1 MQLLPLGV
9 RQYIIYWYIAETL
22 PPSLETLLETE
33 AGAAYKPPPAYPQ
46 TLSLRERIKQEPE
59 GYEPRHHE
67 NTGVD
72 ELEVTYKSELV
83 SVEEA
88 VERLGREGSMGRIMA
103 DVVKKGWEGIQ
114 RRFGMENAATHE
126 SPEAV

>member
-1 MQLLPLGV
+1 
-9 RQYIIYWYIAETL
+9 
-22 PPSLETLLETE
+22 
-33 AGAAYKPPPAYPQ
+33 
-46 TLSLRERIKQEPE
+46 
-59 GYEPRHHE
+59 
-67 NTGVD
+67 VD